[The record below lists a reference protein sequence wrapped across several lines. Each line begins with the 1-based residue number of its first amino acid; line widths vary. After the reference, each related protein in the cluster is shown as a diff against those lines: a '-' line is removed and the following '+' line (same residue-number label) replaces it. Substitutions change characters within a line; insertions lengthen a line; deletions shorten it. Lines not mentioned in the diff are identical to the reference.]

1 MAKLFAQE
9 VPEVYEGVV
18 EIVSVARDP
27 GSRAKIAVRSK
38 DSSIDPVGACVGMRG
53 SRVQAVVG
61 ELQGEKIDIIPW
73 SPDAASFIVNALAPA
88 EVAKVVLDE
97 DAERIEVVVPDDQL
111 SLAIGRRG
119 QNVRLASQLT
129 GWDID
134 IMTEAEESERRQKE
148 FGERTLRFTEAL
160 DVDEMLAQL
169 LASEGFD
176 TVEELAYV
184 DRSEIA
190 GIDGLDE
197 ETADEIHM
205 RAREYLDRVAG
216 EQDQRR
222 KELGVADELGE
233 IEGMTPAMM
242 VALGEGGVLNVEDLA
257 DCATDDL
264 IGWTER
270 VDGEAKRHEGA
281 LSGLDVLP
289 AEAEALI
296 LQARLKLGW
305 IEAPKE
311 AEPESDSDAAGEEM
325 QSEGGASG
333 EAG

>member
-1 MAKLFAQE
+1 
-9 VPEVYEGVV
+9 
-18 EIVSVARDP
+18 
-27 GSRAKIAVRSK
+27 
-38 DSSIDPVGACVGMRG
+38 
-53 SRVQAVVG
+53 
-61 ELQGEKIDIIPW
+61 
-73 SPDAASFIVNALAPA
+73 
-88 EVAKVVLDE
+88 
-97 DAERIEVVVPDDQL
+97 
-111 SLAIGRRG
+111 
-119 QNVRLASQLT
+119 VRLASQLT

-134 IMTEAEESERRQKE
+134 IMTEAQESERRQKE
-148 FGERTLRFTEAL
+148 FGERTVRFTEAL

-205 RAREYLDRVAG
+205 RAREYLDRLAG

-242 VALGEGGVLNVEDLA
+242 VALGEAGVLNVEDLA

-281 LSGLDVLP
+281 FSALDVLP
-289 AEAEALI
+289 ADAEALI
-296 LQARLKLGW
+296 MQARLKLGW